1 MSEENVELWVEGIEA
16 YNRGDI
22 EAVLNGMDPDIKFE
36 HRLAALQGKFV
47 GVEAVRKWLLDAR
60 EYLVDGQIDCSD
72 VRDLGDQVLA
82 LGTIRAIGK
91 ESGAVVELPYTVLA
105 TIRNGRVTHFID
117 FGDRAK
123 ALEAAGLSE

>member
-1 MSEENVELWVEGIEA
+1 MSEENVDLWVEGIEA

-22 EAVLNGMDPDIKFE
+22 EAVLGRMDPDVKFE
-36 HRLAALQGKFV
+36 HRLAALQGKFA

-60 EYLVDGQIDCSD
+60 EHLEAGQIDCSD
-72 VRDLGDQVLA
+72 VRDLGDRVLA
-82 LGTIRAIGK
+82 LGTLRAIGK
-91 ESGAVVELPYTVLA
+91 GSGAVVELPYTVLA
-105 TIRNGRVTHFID
+105 TIRDGRITHFID